1 MQKYIQHVH
10 AVRFQVHTV
19 ASMEMT
25 AFWGIVECIL
35 VKLTDNS
42 EVHTASTIRVTHHP
56 DDVT

>member
-1 MQKYIQHVH
+1 
-10 AVRFQVHTV
+10 
-19 ASMEMT
+19 MEMT